1 MSAYDLIEIA
11 EKFNLWLEK
20 MSKELNI
27 DKDTLQEVIKQ
38 FLM

>member
-1 MSAYDLIEIA
+1 MTREDLIKIA
-11 EKFNLWLEK
+11 ERFNQWLDK
-20 MSKELNI
+20 MSKELNV